1 MRDGRA
7 VPTILRRPPEAQDEW
22 QLVAVTVRLLDVA
35 RDGDVWRAEAT
46 LGAAGDLPIVGLSG
60 SGTSADG
67 LEPGRSARVI
77 GIVKRAHPSASDQRF
92 AIAPRSSAD
101 IELGSLT
108 PGDEVEA
115 PGGSH
120 GDPQHRAG
128 LDGAAAAGALAIPAA
143 TLDSLPR
150 LADELVRVGGRVE
163 RVAGRRL
170 TLDDGTAQADV
181 RLASAIEP
189 FEPALRVDEVLNV
202 VGWVRAR
209 PGGPEVV
216 VRSSAD
222 VRRTAVAETPVAVS
236 PGEATSLTSG
246 QLPDVA
252 TAMRAGDASD
262 RSSGLPLGL
271 LLPLACALAG
281 LAVLLVGGAV
291 VSMAWPSLGGRGQS
305 TGRVPPAQPDDRDP
319 NGTADGVRI
328 GPV

>member
-1 MRDGRA
+1 MPSPHGR
-7 VPTILRRPPEAQDEW
+7 R
-22 QLVAVTVRLLDVA
+22 
-35 RDGDVWRAEAT
+35 
-46 LGAAGDLPIVGLSG
+46 
-60 SGTSADG
+60 
-67 LEPGRSARVI
+67 
-77 GIVKRAHPSASDQRF
+77 
-92 AIAPRSSAD
+92 AD

-120 GDPQHRAG
+120 GDAQHRAG

-170 TLDDGTAQADV
+170 TLDDGTAQARV

-216 VRSSAD
+216 VRSRAD

-252 TAMRAGDASD
+252 TAMRARRRLRPVVRPAARTAPAASLARWRGWPCSWSAA
-262 RSSGLPLGL
+262 RSCRWRGPAWAGEGSRPVASRPL
-271 LLPLACALAG
+271 
-281 LAVLLVGGAV
+281 
-291 VSMAWPSLGGRGQS
+291 SQ
-305 TGRVPPAQPDDRDP
+305 TIRDP

>member
-1 MRDGRA
+1 M
-7 VPTILRRPPEAQDEW
+7 
-22 QLVAVTVRLLDVA
+22 
-35 RDGDVWRAEAT
+35 
-46 LGAAGDLPIVGLSG
+46 
-60 SGTSADG
+60 
-67 LEPGRSARVI
+67 
-77 GIVKRAHPSASDQRF
+77 
-92 AIAPRSSAD
+92 
-101 IELGSLT
+101 
-108 PGDEVEA
+108 
-115 PGGSH
+115 
-120 GDPQHRAG
+120 
-128 LDGAAAAGALAIPAA
+128 
-143 TLDSLPR
+143 
-150 LADELVRVGGRVE
+150 
-163 RVAGRRL
+163 
-170 TLDDGTAQADV
+170 

-319 NGTADGVRI
+319 TAPRTACGSALSDNECMPRLRVSVPIGTGRSPGSERRLPGQERSVLARE
-328 GPV
+328 